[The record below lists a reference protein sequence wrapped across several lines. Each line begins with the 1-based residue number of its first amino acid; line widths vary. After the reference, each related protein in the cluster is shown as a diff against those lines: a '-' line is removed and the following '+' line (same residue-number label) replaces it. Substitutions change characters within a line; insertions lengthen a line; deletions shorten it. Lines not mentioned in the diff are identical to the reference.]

1 MEKLGEVLW
10 ASVKTT
16 MDLVYQI
23 WVTLVGWWEN
33 ICKKPAEQPI
43 PLEPR
48 EEMHELD
55 IDELSKVIYY
65 YKPKQT

>member
-1 MEKLGEVLW
+1 MEFLELLW
-10 ASVKTT
+10 NSVKAS
-16 MDLVYQI
+16 MQLAWEIWKKLVA
-23 WVTLVGWWEN
+23 WWQAP
-33 ICKKPAEQPI
+33 CPKAEETV

-48 EEMHELD
+48 EKVHELD